1 MQPSSSPS
9 ISTQSGSTGRIRRQP
24 AVRMLAQEY
33 TESSLQMRG
42 SGQFDPN
49 FVITKLGAK
58 INRAI
63 VAGLLESL
71 QPRETS
77 AGTTMWQGTL
87 RDASGLHYFSIGDFQ
102 DDGLLVKAEEWS
114 KNLQDGDPLLMMLV
128 AKTRLFQSD
137 DGAVYTSLRPEEMC
151 IIDGSTYANWLVES
165 ADATMRRVTSADKA
179 RGLEVSAQ
187 AFAEA
192 GVDADHI
199 EGLVLARAHYGD
211 FDPEVYKL
219 TVMRALDLA
228 EGKSGVADLPN
239 QPKIVIKDNSPSG
252 DEKTEDN
259 DNTAT
264 DIEVLRATIE
274 SIVRSADQG
283 DGVDLT
289 KIIANCQARGFSS
302 EDADASL
309 DEMVSDKVIDEFRFG
324 WFKIH
329 E

>member
-1 MQPSSSPS
+1 
-9 ISTQSGSTGRIRRQP
+9 
-24 AVRMLAQEY
+24 
-33 TESSLQMRG
+33 
-42 SGQFDPN
+42 
-49 FVITKLGAK
+49 
-58 INRAI
+58 
-63 VAGLLESL
+63 
-71 QPRETS
+71 
-77 AGTTMWQGTL
+77 
-87 RDASGLHYFSIGDFQ
+87 
-102 DDGLLVKAEEWS
+102 
-114 KNLQDGDPLLMMLV
+114 
-128 AKTRLFQSD
+128 
-137 DGAVYTSLRPEEMC
+137 MC

-228 EGKSGVADLPN
+228 EGKSGVDDLPN
-239 QPKIVIKDNSPSG
+239 QPKIVITDNSPSG

-309 DEMVSDKVIDEFRFG
+309 DELVSDKVIDEFRFG